1 MKIPL
6 KIILIHLQFYKR
18 NPLKFFEKKN
28 NPGNLV
34 SKIPSWTGKLE
45 TIFEKSHRS
54 SVILKTIGAT
64 PQLVQNLIPISCGG
78 YFYTSVVITQ
88 DPPFDISKNKKI

>member
-54 SVILKTIGAT
+54 SVIFKILWAT
-64 PQLVQNLIPISCGG
+64 TQLDHNLTPTRNSPGQFIEELN
-78 YFYTSVVITQ
+78 FY
-88 DPPFDISKNKKI
+88 PAF